1 MKVAVID
8 LGTNTFNLLIRDFP
22 DGTIFFNDKISVRL
36 GDGGLNEN
44 RIAEA
49 SFERGIEALKAHY
62 ESCRKWEVNDI
73 YAFATSAV
81 RSATNG
87 QNFIDSAFLET
98 GIRINLIDGEQ
109 EAELIHLGVQQALNL
124 TAEKALI
131 MDIGGGSTEF
141 IIADAD
147 HLYWKK
153 SYLLG
158 SSRLMQK
165 FRPGDPIQAEEVEE
179 LQNYFDQ
186 ELSDLF
192 QAARQY
198 PVNYL
203 IGSSGSFDTLAAM
216 TAHRFQ
222 NPEILEGKTTYT
234 FDTHEYRTIS
244 RLMLESNFEQ
254 RLHTPGMI
262 PMRADLIVPA
272 CLQIDFVLNRLGLK
286 AMKLS
291 TYALKE
297 GVLDTL
303 KNNSHQWQR
312 SSL

>member
-1 MKVAVID
+1 MKIAVID
-8 LGTNTFNLLIRDFP
+8 LGTNTFNLLIRELP
-22 DGTIFFNDKISVRL
+22 EGKVLFNDKLSVRL

-44 RIAEA
+44 RISEA
-49 SFERGIEALKAHY
+49 SFERGIRSLKTHV
-62 ESCRKWEVNDI
+62 ETCRKWEADEI

-81 RSATNG
+81 RSASNG
-87 QNFIDSAFLET
+87 QDFIKAAWEQT
-98 GIRINLIDGEQ
+98 GIRINLIDGDQ
-109 EAELIHLGVQQALNL
+109 EAELIHLGVQQALELVPEN
-124 TAEKALI
+124 ALI

-141 IIADAD
+141 IIANNQEV
-147 HLYWKK
+147 HWKR

-165 FRPGDPIQAEEVEE
+165 FQPSDPIKPSEADELKEYFEQELEE
-179 LQNYFDQ
+179 LF
-186 ELSDLF
+186 E
-192 QAARQY
+192 AARKH
-198 PVNYL
+198 PVRYL

-222 NPEILEGKTTYT
+222 SPEVLEGQTTYT
-234 FDTHEYRTIS
+234 FDMYEYRVIS
-244 RLMLESNFEQ
+244 KLMLESDFEQ

-262 PMRADLIVPA
+262 PMRADLIVLA
-272 CLQIDFVLNRLGLK
+272 CVQIDFILNRLGIR

-297 GVLDTL
+297 GVLVTL
-303 KNNSHQWQR
+303 QNKSHTWQK